1 MMRAL
6 FYKEM
11 KEHVLSRKGLWIY
24 FALSILLSAM
34 AFSFVTFKELSL
46 LAQVEVNMTFLK
58 IVLGVGILI
67 SIIIGSTM
75 ISNEKEQ
82 GTLESLLL
90 TPLSN
95 LKIMMV
101 KAATICVFWFGVLLI
116 SLPYFF
122 ALTYGTQLL
131 PTVFALILI
140 LGTLLVLGF
149 SLFSLAFST
158 WFSST
163 KNATLLSIVIFL
175 ITLLPMFLSTK
186 MKKVGFA
193 YILDRTSP
201 ISSTLLAAKDLL
213 INKLGMST
221 ILLDVLPVFIFFIIA
236 IIVLLLAS
244 RNIKLMGGE

>member
-46 LAQVEVNMTFLK
+46 FAQVEVNMTFLK

-101 KAATICVFWFGVLLI
+101 KAATICVFWLGILLI

-149 SLFSLAFST
+149 SLFPWPFQHG
-158 WFSST
+158 FHQR
-163 KNATLLSIVIFL
+163 
-175 ITLLPMFLSTK
+175 K
-186 MKKVGFA
+186 MQPCFP
-193 YILDRTSP
+193 S
-201 ISSTLLAAKDLL
+201 
-213 INKLGMST
+213 
-221 ILLDVLPVFIFFIIA
+221 FFF
-236 IIVLLLAS
+236 
-244 RNIKLMGGE
+244 

>member
-6 FYKEM
+6 FYKEI

-24 FALSILLSAM
+24 FALSILLSAL

-46 LAQVEVNMTFLK
+46 LAQVEVNITFLK
-58 IVLGVGILI
+58 ILLGVGILV
-67 SIIIGSTM
+67 SLIIGSTM

-95 LKIMMV
+95 FKIIFV
-101 KAATICVFWFGVLLI
+101 KAATICVFWFGVLII
-116 SLPYFF
+116 SLPYFY

-131 PTVFALILI
+131 PTVFMLVFII
-140 LGTLLVLGF
+140 GTFLVLGF
-149 SLFSLAFST
+149 SLLSLAFSA

-163 KNATLLSIVIFL
+163 KNATLFSIVVFL
-175 ITLLPMFLSTK
+175 ITVLPMFLSTK
-186 MKKVGFA
+186 MKRSGFA
-193 YILDRTSP
+193 YVIDRSSP

-213 INKLGMST
+213 INKFGMST
-221 ILLDVLPVFIFFIIA
+221 IFLDVLPVFIFFIVA
-236 IIVLLLAS
+236 IFVLLLAS
-244 RNIKLMGGE
+244 RNIKLLGGE

>member
-58 IVLGVGILI
+58 ILLGVGILI

-95 LKIMMV
+95 LKIMVV

-122 ALTYGTQLL
+122 ALTYGTQFITDRFCVDIDSWNFTGLWIF
-131 PTVFALILI
+131 TVF
-140 LGTLLVLGF
+140 LG
-149 SLFSLAFST
+149 LFNMVFIDKKCNLAFHRYFFNHSIT
-158 WFSST
+158 NVFIYQNEKSRICLCIRSNKSYFIYIISS
-163 KNATLLSIVIFL
+163 K
-175 ITLLPMFLSTK
+175 
-186 MKKVGFA
+186 GFA
-193 YILDRTSP
+193 Y
-201 ISSTLLAAKDLL
+201 
-213 INKLGMST
+213 
-221 ILLDVLPVFIFFIIA
+221 
-236 IIVLLLAS
+236 
-244 RNIKLMGGE
+244 

>member
-1 MMRAL
+1 MMSAL
-6 FYKEM
+6 FYKEI

-24 FALSILLSAM
+24 FALSILFSAM

-46 LAQVEVNMTFLK
+46 LAQVEVNMTFIK
-58 IVLGVGILI
+58 ILLGVGILI

-95 LKIMMV
+95 FQIIVV
-101 KAATICVFWFGVLLI
+101 KAATICVFWFGVLII
-116 SLPYFF
+116 SLPYFY

-131 PTVFALILI
+131 PTVFTLILI
-140 LGTLLVLGF
+140 IGTFLVLGF
-149 SLFSLAFST
+149 SLLSLAFSA

-175 ITLLPMFLSTK
+175 ITILPMFLSTK
-186 MKKVGFA
+186 MKKAGFA
-193 YILDRTSP
+193 YVIDRSSP

-213 INKLGMST
+213 INKFGMST
-221 ILLDVLPVFIFFIIA
+221 IFLDVLPVFIFFIVAVVI
-236 IIVLLLAS
+236 LLIAS
-244 RNIKLMGGE
+244 RNIKLIGGE

>member
-6 FYKEM
+6 FYKEI

-24 FALSILLSAM
+24 FALSILLSAL

-46 LAQVEVNMTFLK
+46 LAQVEVNITFIK
-58 IVLGVGILI
+58 ILLGVGILV

-95 LKIMMV
+95 ATIIFV
-101 KAATICVFWFGVLLI
+101 KAAAICVFWLGVFVI
-116 SLPYFF
+116 SLPYFY
-122 ALTYGTQLL
+122 ALTYRTHLL
-131 PTVFALILI
+131 STVLPFLFIV
-140 LGTLLVLGF
+140 GTLLVLGF
-149 SLFSLAFST
+149 SLLSLAFST

-186 MKKVGFA
+186 MKKAGFA
-193 YILDRTSP
+193 HLIDRASP

-213 INKLGMST
+213 INKFGMS
-221 ILLDVLPVFIFFIIA
+221 IIFLDVLPVFIFFIIA
-236 IIVLLLAS
+236 IFVLLLAS
-244 RNIKLMGGE
+244 RNIKLLGGE